1 MLQYLCIRQPK
12 VGKCHS
18 VKREPKKLLVF
29 EHNAGLQHAYI
40 MQQTY
45 THTHT
50 HTEIGMCNASSRF
63 LSRWNRIQNW
73 TMTLLRDGTEE
84 GGYDSIGGATYVRR
98 IPLLRTWTAMYATLT
113 YVLALATYVAVYIP
127 RCSSST
133 RSIST
138 SICHMCVCRLLHC
151 KPHSRV
157 ISRVASELWNTSAK
171 ESCVHATAPPPFPI
185 LFSSSTTW
193 VALTLPTFSLFLLS
207 SLLLPLLLLSPHSPP
222 LLLPSSF
229 STSSSLI
236 PLLHL
241 IKIPVSLSVPLFL
254 CHILSS
260 SASSSTEATLINIS
274 PSPWGLPVSNL
285 YKNLLLHT
293 QLPAFF

>member
-1 MLQYLCIRQPK
+1 MLQNLCIRQPK

-133 RSIST
+133 CSIST

-171 ESCVHATAPPPFPI
+171 ESCVHATAPPFPF
-185 LFSSSTTW
+185 F
-193 VALTLPTFSLFLLS
+193 FL
-207 SLLLPLLLLSPHSPP
+207 PP
-222 LLLPSSF
+222 LHE
-229 STSSSLI
+229 
-236 PLLHL
+236 LH
-241 IKIPVSLSVPLFL
+241 
-254 CHILSS
+254 
-260 SASSSTEATLINIS
+260 
-274 PSPWGLPVSNL
+274 
-285 YKNLLLHT
+285 
-293 QLPAFF
+293 